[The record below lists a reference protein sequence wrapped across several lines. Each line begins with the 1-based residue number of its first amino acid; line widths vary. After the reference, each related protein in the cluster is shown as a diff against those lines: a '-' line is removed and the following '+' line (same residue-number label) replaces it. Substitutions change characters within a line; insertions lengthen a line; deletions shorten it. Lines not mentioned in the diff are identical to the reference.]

1 MYTGVIP
8 RVNDVKF
15 LGNCIPRVY
24 GGDPHGVRP
33 HYWLISVLPVYTG
46 VIPRVNDVKFLG
58 NCIPRVYGGDPHG
71 VRPHYW
77 LISVLPVYTGV
88 ILQQAF
94 EII

>member
-46 VIPRVNDVKFLG
+46 VILTGGLTNTSYKS
-58 NCIPRVYGGDPHG
+58 IPRVYGGNPTSCLKDY
-71 VRPHYW
+71 VD
-77 LISVLPVYTGV
+77 LVYSPRMR
-88 ILQQAF
+88 
-94 EII
+94 E